1 MFARAAASLVTLCTL
16 VGVATGCN
24 AADADDS
31 SVAVTVDSSRGYPVV
46 RSAGEPRSWSI
57 ELVAML
63 GIDSAGESAFGTVRS
78 VLLDSS
84 GVAYVLD
91 PSYHQI
97 HVFDPDGRPHEP
109 WGRRGSGPGEFAT
122 PYSIAWLG
130 DSMAVLDP
138 GNARITLLG
147 TDGKW
152 ARQWATGRLSGGGNF
167 LRLYRTPPHGFW
179 QIDLRPTES
188 GGQEQL
194 FVQFTT
200 EGPADT
206 LSVVSQPHLFANRVR
221 CDAPD
226 GWVGSFSQPFGPM
239 PLVIP
244 NAAGEQV
251 VAATTDYRITL
262 IGREKDTLR
271 MLERPVEAVPVTDA
285 EWEEGQ
291 REMREWRT
299 EHPGAHCNRTSW
311 DRVATKPVLKSM
323 FTDDAGHL
331 WVEVET
337 AKGLVYDVFSMDGTL
352 IASVSGLP
360 PSGDIDPSV
369 VAGRIAI
376 VVKDS
381 LDVQSVKVFRLG
393 R

>member
-46 RSAGEPRSWSI
+46 RSAGEPRSWSV
-57 ELVAML
+57 ELVATL
-63 GIDSAGESAFGTVRS
+63 GIDSAGESTFGTVRS

-91 PSYHQI
+91 PSYHQV
-97 HVFDPDGRPHEP
+97 HVFDPDGRPREL
-109 WGRRGSGPGEFAT
+109 WGRRGNGPGEFAT

-152 ARQWATGRLSGGGNF
+152 ARQWTTGRLSGGGNF

-194 FVQFTT
+194 FVQFTA

-206 LSVVSQPHLFANRVR
+206 LSYVSQPHLSANRVR
-221 CDAPD
+221 CEAPD
-226 GWVGSFSQPFGPM
+226 GWIGSFSQPFGPM

-251 VAATTDYRITL
+251 VAATTDYRIAFV
-262 IGREKDTLR
+262 GRQKDTLR
-271 MLERPVEAVPVTDA
+271 MIERPVEPLVVTDA

-323 FTDDAGHL
+323 FTDDAGQL

-352 IASVSGLP
+352 LASVSGLP
-360 PSGDIDPSV
+360 PSGGIDPSV

-381 LDVQSVKVFRLG
+381 LDVQSVRVFRLG